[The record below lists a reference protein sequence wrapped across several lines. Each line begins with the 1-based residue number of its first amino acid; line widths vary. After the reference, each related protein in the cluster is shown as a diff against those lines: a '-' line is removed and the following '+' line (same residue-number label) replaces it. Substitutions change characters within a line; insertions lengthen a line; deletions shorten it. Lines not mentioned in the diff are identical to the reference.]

1 MNVIVGRGKG
11 PVVVSFDR
19 SLIFCSERRIMRNE
33 NVIKVF
39 FVLITI
45 ISFLF
50 AFVEQFGLSCFRDGL
65 VISWE

>member
-1 MNVIVGRGKG
+1 
-11 PVVVSFDR
+11 
-19 SLIFCSERRIMRNE
+19 MRNE

-65 VISWE
+65 VISWECAFVVTTRIHSEV